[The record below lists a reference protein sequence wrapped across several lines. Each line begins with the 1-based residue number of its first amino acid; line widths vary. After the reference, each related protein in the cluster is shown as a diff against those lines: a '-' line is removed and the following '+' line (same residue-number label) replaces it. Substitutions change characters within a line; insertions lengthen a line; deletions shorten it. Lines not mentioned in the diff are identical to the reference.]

1 MGKDKKF
8 VEIQGS
14 SVDPFTGVTT
24 SSDMSTAIAYKI
36 PQGYHERVAQI
47 WKNYD
52 SDDGFSYL
60 IDRISQYGVNGTSWR
75 CKKKDEELFWNEWA
89 RMINS
94 NLDNTIPGL
103 DEIQKWNMKHLALGG
118 MAVNQW
124 EWGDIEIGGH
134 TFQVPI
140 KWTIHNEL
148 AVNLRKKKLIFG
160 GEKIYV
166 KLSAKQA
173 NAIKN
178 FKTYSQSYATD
189 DIKNNY
195 ITLNN
200 AFALK
205 YNYSPADNTRDD
217 TIVNDSVSPSS
228 YPTPPFLTCNEFIAM
243 RKQLRAMD
251 MQISDGF
258 INKILLWKIGDK
270 DNPPSPA
277 KKDKDGKIIEKSS
290 VAAAREMIEA
300 SNSKTL
306 KQLFMPYY
314 VDLDIKT
321 PDIQPLLAQEKYAEA
336 TVQLLWKFGIL
347 VAPPGDS
354 RLNFT
359 DINTKNFEQLI
370 DFIRLQHYRRF
381 IEGIVCKAIVEKNKE
396 KLTEIPSLNFN
407 ALNTSDEKF
416 KEGIRSLM
424 KMGKISTRTGLQ
436 IHKVNKDVEV
446 ANIKDEIDEDKFKDK
461 KWAGTSEKEMFDI
474 NSPVAFRQQAE
485 TLEQPDVGKKG
496 VKTSDRK
503 GIDEGGHPEN
513 EKNKTEE
520 D

>member
-1 MGKDKKF
+1 MDKKNF

-14 SVDPFTGVTT
+14 YKNPFTGATAT
-24 SSDMSTAIAYKI
+24 SDMSTAIAYNI
-36 PQGYHERVAQI
+36 PKGYQERVAQI

-60 IDRISQYGVNGTSWR
+60 IDRLSHYGVNGTSWR
-75 CKKKDEELFWNEWA
+75 CKNKDEELFWGEWA
-89 RMINS
+89 RRINQ

-118 MAVNQW
+118 MTVNQW
-124 EWGDIEIGGH
+124 EWGEMKIGGH
-134 TFQVPI
+134 TFKVPI
-140 KWTIHNEL
+140 NWTIHNEL
-148 AVNLRKKKLIFG
+148 SVVLRKQQLMFG
-160 GEKIYV
+160 GEKIYIKV
-166 KLSAKQA
+166 STKQA

-178 FKTYSQSYATD
+178 FRTYSQAYATD

-195 ITLNN
+195 ITLKN

-217 TIVNDSVSPSS
+217 TIVNDSVSPSA

-251 MQISDGF
+251 MQIADGF

-270 DNPPSPA
+270 DNLPKPA
-277 KKDKDGKIIEKSS
+277 KKDKAGTIIEQSTITQVRKS
-290 VAAAREMIEA
+290 IEED
-300 SNSKTL
+300 NTKTL
-306 KQLFMPYY
+306 KQLFAPYY
-314 VDLDIKT
+314 VNLEIKT
-321 PDIQPLLAQEKYAEA
+321 PDIQPLLARDKYAEA

-347 VAPPGDS
+347 VAPSGDS

-359 DINTKNFEQLI
+359 DINTANFEQLI

-381 IEGIVCKAIVEKNKE
+381 VEGIVCKQIIERNKD
-396 KLTEIPSLNFN
+396 KLKEIPSLNFN
-407 ALNTSDEKF
+407 MLNTKDEEF
-416 KEGIRSLM
+416 KEGIRSMM
-424 KMGKISTRTGLQ
+424 KMGKISTKTGLQ
-436 IHKVNKDVEV
+436 VHKVNKDVEV
-446 ANIKDEIDEDKFKDK
+446 ANIKDEIDEDKFKDA
-461 KWAGTSEKEMFDI
+461 KWKGTSEKEMFDI

-485 TLEQPDVGKKG
+485 TLEQPDLGKG
-496 VKTSDRK
+496 ETKTSDRK
-503 GIDEGGHPEN
+503 GNNEGGHPEDK
-513 EKNKTEE
+513 KNKKEE